1 MKNDWYQ
8 DKGSEKYYL
17 PVLFT
22 EEERRSYAAWGIK
35 KEKVLLPYAVVAICI
50 DLFVLLGT
58 CAYLVLALTGETDG
72 PLYLGIW
79 GKIIFSAANKLELLF
94 LILFLKPLDMI
105 LDRIFK
111 KPQEP
116 RSLCLT
122 PAPQGVHYVLSRK
135 KQTLS
140 EGLWDWD
147 EWKKAALLESNEICM
162 DGEVLR
168 IGANTIESIYPEG
181 KRFPWLERPGEK
193 IENSVNLGI
202 ISKNFE
208 GYLAFLEEQRKEAE
222 WAEKHRSI

>member
-1 MKNDWYQ
+1 MKNNGYQ

-22 EEERRSYAAWGIK
+22 EEERRKYAAWGLK

-58 CAYLVLALTGETDG
+58 CAYLVLALAGETDH

-79 GKIIFSAANKLELLF
+79 GKIIFSAANKLELLL
-94 LILFLKPLDMI
+94 LILLLKPLDMI

-122 PAPQGVHYVLSRK
+122 PTPQGVHYVLARK
-135 KQTLS
+135 KQTLF
-140 EGLWDWD
+140 EGLWDWE

-168 IGANTIESIYPEG
+168 IGVNTIESIYPEG
-181 KRFPWLERPGEK
+181 KRFAWLERPGEK

-202 ISKNFE
+202 VSKNFE
-208 GYLAFLEEQRKEAE
+208 GYLASLEEQRKEAE
-222 WAEKHRSI
+222 WAEKYGSM